1 MSELVR
7 GRELPQIVEAWLAR
21 ARRAIP
27 LYERDTKDWQF
38 AGDVKRGR
46 NSDHCSTEFCRS
58 RSKGSTSDRRKLSG
72 VL

>member
-38 AGDVKRGR
+38 AVPGM
-46 NSDHCSTEFCRS
+46 
-58 RSKGSTSDRRKLSG
+58 
-72 VL
+72 